1 MGNGEWAMVNGQW
14 RMVNNQNHFAIINH
28 SPKIGKLNIDY
39 FPWTIVRIFT
49 SNGISRLFWFGTAGV
64 GILKMAQQIFKK
76 KQKQRRCSY
85 AARRLWRRRQ

>member
-1 MGNGEWAMVNGQW
+1 
-14 RMVNNQNHFAIINH
+14 MVNNQNHFAIINY

-49 SNGISRLFWFGTAGV
+49 SNCISRLFWFGTDGV

-76 KQKQRRCSY
+76 EQKQRRCSY
-85 AARRLWRRRQ
+85 AAPPAVEAKGANLKEGW